1 MNELQQIIRFLIKSG
16 PKILGEANGLD
27 NNSYFLALVFIY
39 LIYLSHFFQKRNKKV
54 CFLKGDLL

>member
-27 NNSYFLALVFIY
+27 NNFYFSALVFI
-39 LIYLSHFFQKRNKKV
+39 LSNLFVTLFSKKE
-54 CFLKGDLL
+54 